1 MAPISDYPGQTY
13 EGRTCNQ
20 NAELSFYS
28 VSGHSTHVTN
38 SPHTTARNL
47 AILLIGLLILRLF
60 GLFIA
65 PWGLHGDEAQYWA
78 WSQDPAFGY
87 FSKPPMIAW
96 IIGGTTV
103 VFGNAEWAVRL
114 SAPFLHVATTLMIFL
129 GARRLFNPQVG
140 FWAALIYTLMP
151 AVWLSS
157 FIMSTD
163 ATLLLFWAIAL
174 HAWACL
180 RDKEWDNGG
189 GWGRIAQLGF
199 ALGLGLL
206 SKYAMAFM
214 VPVLC
219 LAILFDA
226 PSRKALLGLR
236 GFIVAA
242 IAATLLAPNLMW
254 NAAHDFATISHT
266 AENANLGR
274 DIFNPEEVLQ
284 FWVDQFGVFGI
295 VPFPMLIIAIA
306 AALRGRL
313 ESPAKWLAG
322 LAALPLLAITL
333 EALLSRANAN
343 WAVTAYI
350 AAPILVALWATQTR
364 RRLTWL
370 KWGLIAQTVLVLG
383 IGGVAISEKSVD
395 AVGVNNAVKR
405 LRAWPETAEAVKT
418 RLAGAD
424 YAYVVAD
431 NRLVFYDLNYYG
443 VGETEL
449 AMWSLNASPSHHANL
464 TRALPDT
471 DAPVL
476 ILSYHHNF
484 EDYFREDFEIL
495 TELDSIKI
503 NLGPGK
509 SRDLKVW
516 RGTGY
521 KRTSRDDRT

>member
-1 MAPISDYPGQTY
+1 MCKQHAK
-13 EGRTCNQ
+13 
-20 NAELSFYS
+20 LSFYCM
-28 VSGHSTHVTN
+28 SGHSCSVIDA
-38 SPHTTARNL
+38 PHTASRNL
-47 AILLIGLLILRLF
+47 AMLLIGLLILRPI

-96 IIGGTTV
+96 VIGGTTAI
-103 VFGNAEWAVRL
+103 FGNAEWAVRL
-114 SAPFLHVATTLMIFL
+114 SAPFLHIATTLMIFL
-129 GARRLFNPQVG
+129 SGRRFFNSQVG

-163 ATLLLFWAIAL
+163 VTLLLCWAIAL
-174 HAWACL
+174 HGWACL

-189 GWGRIAQLGF
+189 GWGRAVQLGL

-226 PSRKALLGLR
+226 PSRKVLLGPR
-236 GFIVAA
+236 GFAVAA
-242 IAATLLAPNLMW
+242 IAFILLTPNLMW

-274 DIFNPEEVLQ
+274 DIFNPEEVFQ
-284 FWVDQFGVFGI
+284 FWIDQFGVFGL
-295 VPFPMLIIAIA
+295 VPFPMLIIALA
-306 AALRGRL
+306 VAFRGGFKN
-313 ESPAKWLAG
+313 PAKWVAA
-322 LAALPLLAITL
+322 LAALPLLAITV

-350 AAPILVALWATQTR
+350 AAPILVALWATQTQ
-364 RRLTWL
+364 RRLTCL
-370 KWGLIAQTVLVLG
+370 KWGLVAQTVLVLG
-383 IGGVAISEKSVD
+383 VGGITLSEKSVD
-395 AVGVNNAVKR
+395 AAGLNNAVKR
-405 LRAWPETAEAVKT
+405 LRAWPETAEAVNA
-418 RLAGAD
+418 RLAQGD
-424 YAYVVAD
+424 YAYVAAD
-431 NRLVFYDLNYYG
+431 NRLVFYDLNYYD

-449 AMWSLNASPSHHANL
+449 AMWSLNASPAHHANL

-471 DAPVL
+471 DAPIL

-484 EDYFREDFEIL
+484 EDYFREDFETLI
-495 TELDSIKI
+495 ELDPIKI

-509 SRDLKVW
+509 YRELKLW

-521 KRTSRDDRT
+521 KRTSREDRT